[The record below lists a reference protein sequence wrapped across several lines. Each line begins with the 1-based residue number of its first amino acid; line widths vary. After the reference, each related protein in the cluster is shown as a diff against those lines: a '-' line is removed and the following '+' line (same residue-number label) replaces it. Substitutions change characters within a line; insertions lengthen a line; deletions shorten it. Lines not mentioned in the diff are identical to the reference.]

1 MNVGVAARTAC
12 APVHVAGAAIPSIA
26 LGTGRLRGDVLLQA
40 VEAALACG
48 YRHIDTA
55 AKYGNEAEVG
65 EAIASAALPRSE
77 LFITTK
83 AMPRTSAAE
92 FLADVQA
99 GVERLRLDQVDLL
112 LIHWPEQRAP
122 LRGQLDALCEARRRG
137 LARHIGLSNFP
148 PRYVD
153 AAVAMADAPLVVN
166 QVERHPYLDQ
176 SALAATCARHGIA
189 LMAFCPLGRGAL
201 LDEPVVRDIAVAH
214 GRSNAQVVLRWQLS
228 LPMAIVAPRSSQPG
242 RIADNFGATD
252 FVLTADEL
260 RRISALARPDGRVVR
275 GPEGFDWDGV
285 PLID

>member
-12 APVHVAGAAIPSIA
+12 ARVHVAGAEIPSIA

-40 VEAALACG
+40 VDAALTCG

-65 EAIASAALPRSE
+65 AAISSAALPRSE

-83 AMPRTSAAE
+83 AMPCTSATK
-92 FLADVQA
+92 FLANVQA
-99 GVERLRLDQVDLL
+99 SVDRLRVDHVDLL
-112 LIHWPEQRAP
+112 LIHWPDQRAP
-122 LRGQLDALCEARRRG
+122 LRGQLDALCDARRRG
-137 LARHIGLSNFP
+137 LARYIGLSNFP

-153 AAVAMADAPLVVN
+153 AAVAMVDAPLVVN

-176 SALAATCARHGIA
+176 SALAATCALHGMA

-201 LDEPVVRDIAVAH
+201 MDEPVVRDIAVAH
-214 GRSNAQVVLRWQLS
+214 GRSPAQVVLRWQLS

-242 RIADNFGATD
+242 RIADNFGSSD

-275 GPEGFDWDGV
+275 GPEGFDWDGA